1 MSWLTDNFSIT
12 ILAED
17 GKSIFFNT
25 EDTTRVVVR
34 DGVNRPPNYIAK
46 DLGKILKIAIVRNTI
61 IVLTEHNDH
70 HRQLSWDIQAPF
82 EGENLYAFDT
92 EGNLLWRS
100 KDLTQASKTAFCGV
114 YGFSEKEKEAKNNM
128 FLIDLD
134 KTHDYCC
141 CFNQMDQFFLIDLTE
156 KKQVR
161 MICVKN

>member
-1 MSWLTDNFSIT
+1 MLIEGFSMSVIAENGKRIFYSSYPEGVDVCDGNSSISIT
-12 ILAED
+12 
-17 GKSIFFNT
+17 
-25 EDTTRVVVR
+25 
-34 DGVNRPPNYIAK
+34 K
-46 DLGKILKIAIVRNTI
+46 DMKQKILKVAVIRNTI
-61 IVLTEHNDH
+61 IILTDHEDH
-70 HRQLSWDIQAPF
+70 HRRHSWDIQAPF

-114 YGFSEKEKEAKNNM
+114 YGFSEKEKEAKYNM
-128 FLIDLD
+128 FLMDFD

-156 KKQVR
+156 KKLIC